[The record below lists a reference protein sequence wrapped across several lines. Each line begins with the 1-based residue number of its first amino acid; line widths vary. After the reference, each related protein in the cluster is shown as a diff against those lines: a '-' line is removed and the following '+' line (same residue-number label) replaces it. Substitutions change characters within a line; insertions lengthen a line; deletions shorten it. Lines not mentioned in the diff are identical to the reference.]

1 MSLHPTQPALHPVE
15 VLGLGQSPRHERTE
29 LDHLI
34 QEADLLLAGERILNQ
49 YTDFHGERVMLKA
62 PLASPLERLD
72 QAWEAGRR
80 VVVLVGGDPCFY
92 GIGPLLVR
100 RLGRENV
107 RLHPGTTTLQAAAAL
122 LGIAWQDV
130 PAFSLHGRDRTTPLF
145 AALGRSQRVA
155 VYTDERHTPAVL
167 AEMLLERGAD
177 NFRMWVFEDLGLPSQ
192 NWDAYT
198 LEQAAQTAQGAFS
211 ALNLVL
217 LERVRESE
225 VTLTLGMAVESY
237 VHERGLITKPTVRAA
252 ALAALALEPGHL
264 LWDLGAGCGS
274 VGIEA
279 GLLLPRGG
287 VVAVE
292 REERRTA
299 MIRENVR
306 RTNAFWVQVAHGL
319 MPGCLEALPD
329 PDRIFLGGG
338 LGSSL
343 GCSPE
348 SSHKSSSKSSPKNS
362 LGNTQESGPD
372 DVPENILETAWDRL
386 KPGGKLV
393 AATVLLGSMHRV
405 KTFLERRGFDLEI
418 VQIQAGDG
426 VPLADDLRISA
437 QNPVFLLSSHKPM
450 S

>member
-1 MSLHPTQPALHPVE
+1 MSLHPVQSARHPVE
-15 VLGLGQSPRHERTE
+15 VLGLGQSPRHDRTE

-49 YTDFHGERVMLKA
+49 YEAFHGERIVLKA

-72 QAWEAGRR
+72 RAWEAGHR

-130 PAFSLHGRDRTTPLF
+130 PAVSLHGRERTVPLF
-145 AALGRSQRVA
+145 AALGRNHRVA
-155 VYTDERHTPAVL
+155 VYTDEQHAPAIL
-167 AEMLLERGAD
+167 AGMLLERGAE
-177 NFRMWVFEDLGLPSQ
+177 NFQMWVFEDMGLPSQ
-192 NWDAYT
+192 NWGVYA
-198 LEQAAQTAQGAFS
+198 LEQAVERAFS
-211 ALNLVL
+211 PLNLVL
-217 LERVRESE
+217 LERVREPE
-225 VTLTLGMAVESY
+225 ITLTLGMAVEGY
-237 VHERGLITKPTVRAA
+237 VHERGLITKPTIRAA
-252 ALAALALEPGHL
+252 ALAALALKPDHL

-279 GLLLPRGG
+279 GLLLLRGG

-292 REERRTA
+292 REKRRVA

-306 RTNAFWVQVAHGL
+306 RTNAFWVQVVHGQ
-319 MPGCLEALPD
+319 MPGCLEALPG

-338 LGSSL
+338 LASSLGSSL
-343 GCSPE
+343 GSSP
-348 SSHKSSSKSSPKNS
+348 KSSSRNS

-372 DVPENILETAWDRL
+372 DVPEDILETAWDRL

-393 AATVLLGSMHRV
+393 AATVLLGSMHRA
-405 KTFLERRGFDLEI
+405 KTFLEHRGLGLEI
-418 VQIQAGDG
+418 VQVQAGHG
-426 VPLADDLRISA
+426 APLADDLRINA
-437 QNPVFLLSSHKPM
+437 QNPVFLLSSRKPLP
-450 S
+450 

>member
-1 MSLHPTQPALHPVE
+1 MSLHPTQPTRHPVE
-15 VLGLGQSPRHERTE
+15 VLGLGQGPRHERTE

-34 QEADLLLAGERILNQ
+34 QEADLLLGGERILNQ
-49 YTDFHGERVMLKA
+49 YTDFHGERVVLKA

-72 QAWEAGRR
+72 QAWEAGLR
-80 VVVLVGGDPCFY
+80 VVLLVGGDPCFY

-130 PAFSLHGRDRTTPLF
+130 PAVSLHGRDRTTPLF
-145 AALGRSQRVA
+145 AALGRNHWVA
-155 VYTDERHTPAVL
+155 VYTDEQHAPAVL
-167 AEMLLERGAD
+167 AGMLLGRGAD

-192 NWDAYT
+192 NWGAYS
-198 LEQAAQTAQGAFS
+198 LEQAAKRNFS
-211 ALNLVL
+211 PLNLVL

-225 VTLTLGMAVESY
+225 ITLTLGMAVEDY

-252 ALAALALEPGHL
+252 ALAALSLEPDHL

-292 REERRTA
+292 REEHRVA

-306 RTNAFWVQVAHGL
+306 RTNAFWVQVVHGL
-319 MPGCLEALPD
+319 MPGCLEVLPD

-348 SSHKSSSKSSPKNS
+348 SSPKSS
-362 LGNTQESGPD
+362 LGNTQESGPGV
-372 DVPENILETAWDRL
+372 VPEDILETAWDRL

-393 AATVLLGSMHRV
+393 AATVLLGSMHRA
-405 KTFLERRGFDLEI
+405 KTFLERRGLDLEI
-418 VQIQAGDG
+418 VQIQVGHS

-450 S
+450 P

>member
-1 MSLHPTQPALHPVE
+1 MSIHHVQPIRHPIDV
-15 VLGLGQSPRHERTE
+15 VGLGQGPRHGHAELER
-29 LDHLI
+29 LI
-34 QEADLLLAGERILNQ
+34 QEADMLAAGERIQ
-49 YTDFHGERVMLKA
+49 ADFPNFRGERVVLKA

-122 LGIAWQDV
+122 LGIAWQNV
-130 PAFSLHGRDRTTPLF
+130 PAVSLHGRDRTASLF
-145 AALGRSQRVA
+145 AALGRNHRVA
-155 VYTDERHTPAVL
+155 VYTDERHAPAVL
-167 AEMLLERGAD
+167 AGMLMERGAD

-192 NWDAYT
+192 NWGAYS
-198 LEQAAQTAQGAFS
+198 LEQAAGRAFS
-211 ALNLVL
+211 PLNLVL
-217 LERVRESE
+217 LERVREPE
-225 VTLTLGMAVESY
+225 ITLTLGMAVEDY
-237 VHERGLITKPTVRAA
+237 VHERGLITKPTIRAA
-252 ALAALALEPGHL
+252 ALAALALEPDHL

-292 REERRTA
+292 REERRVA

-306 RTNAFWVQVAHGL
+306 RTNAFWVQVVHGQ
-319 MPGCLEALPD
+319 MPDCLETLPH

-343 GCSPE
+343 GCSPQN
-348 SSHKSSSKSSPKNS
+348 SPRSSPRNMQ
-362 LGNTQESGPD
+362 GRDPG
-372 DVPENILETAWDRL
+372 DVSKDILESAWDRL

-393 AATVLLGSMHRV
+393 AATVLLGSMHRA
-405 KTFLERRGFDLEI
+405 KTLLEHHGLGLEI
-418 VQIQAGDG
+418 VQVQAGHG
-426 VPLADDLRISA
+426 APLADDVRISA
-437 QNPVFLLSSHKPM
+437 QNPVFLLSSRKPM
-450 S
+450 P